1 MRRRRSI
8 RRRNQAMG
16 VVFILLLGALGWLT
30 IAVYNKDFVSTDMVT
45 LRADRAGTQLRLNA
59 DVKVRGMVVGAV
71 REIRTDGDG
80 VAVELA
86 LDPDKA
92 ELLPANV
99 TARLLPKTLFGQR
112 YVSLVLPET
121 PEGILDEGDTIRQDT
136 SERAI
141 EIEKALR
148 DLLPVLQAVQP
159 QKLASTLGAVSQA
172 LEGRGDQLG
181 ETLSLLDDYLAEIN
195 PELPK
200 IKEDITKFA
209 DTLEVYEEAAPDI
222 VDALAG
228 LTTTSKTLVEQRDQ
242 LGKLFATLTT
252 TSDDLDRFLRGNRE
266 TLIGLANNS
275 RPTLELLARYSPEFP
290 CLTQAVMALKPDLEK
305 AFGVGTNEP
314 GLHVKLDVKES
325 RGAYRPGAD
334 RPRYTAGGGPRC
346 YPGGLAAGATA
357 AVATP
362 ASYTEDGL
370 GLPNSPQE
378 NAFVGELVAAADG
391 GDPAAVGG
399 FGSLLVGPL
408 LRGAEVELS

>member
-1 MRRRRSI
+1 M
-8 RRRNQAMG
+8 RRRNQALG

-30 IAVYNKDFVSTDMVT
+30 VAIYNKDFASTVPVT
-45 LRADRAGTQLRLNA
+45 LRADRAGSQLRLNA
-59 DVKVRGMVVGAV
+59 DVKVRGMVVGSV
-71 REIRTDGDG
+71 RGIETRGDG
-80 VAVELA
+80 VAVELE
-86 LDPDKA
+86 LDPEKT

-112 YVSLVLPET
+112 YVSLVLPDA
-121 PEGILDEGDTIRQDT
+121 PEGTLGEGDTIRQDT

-195 PELPK
+195 PEMPK

-209 DTLEVYEEAAPDI
+209 DTLKVYEEAAPDI
-222 VDALAG
+222 VDALTG

-242 LGKLFATLTT
+242 LGKLFSTLTT
-252 TSDDLDRFLRGNRE
+252 TSNDVERFVRGNAD
-266 TLIGLANNS
+266 TLISLSRNS
-275 RPTLELLARYSPEFP
+275 RPTLQLLARYSPEFP
-290 CLTQAVMALKPDLEK
+290 CLTKAVVGLKPDLEK

-314 GLHVKLDVKES
+314 GLHVKLQVKTD

-334 RPRYTAGGGPRC
+334 TPRYTKGGGPRC
-346 YPGGLAAGATA
+346 YAAGLSAGSSA
-357 AVATP
+357 AIP
-362 ASYTEDGL
+362 ASFTEDGL
-370 GLPNSPQE
+370 GLPNSPEE

-391 GDPAAVGG
+391 VPADAVGG
-399 FGSLLVGPL
+399 FGGLLVGPL

>member
-16 VVFILLLGALGWLT
+16 VVFIVLLGALGWLT
-30 IAVYNKDFVSTDMVT
+30 VAIYNKDFVSTVGVT
-45 LRADRAGTQLRLNA
+45 LRADRAGSQLRLNA
-59 DVKVRGMVVGAV
+59 DVKVRGMVVGSV
-71 REIRTDGDG
+71 REIRTRGDG
-80 VAVELA
+80 VAVELE
-86 LDPDKA
+86 LDPEKA
-92 ELLPANV
+92 ELLPGNV

-112 YVSLVLPET
+112 YVSLVLPEI
-121 PEGILDEGDTIRQDT
+121 PDGSLRDGRTIVQDT

-200 IKEDITKFA
+200 IKQDITKFA
-209 DTLEVYEEAAPDI
+209 DTLKVYEDAAPDI
-222 VDALAG
+222 VDALDG

-252 TSDDLDRFLRGNRE
+252 TANDLDRFLRGNRD

-290 CLTQAVMALKPDLEK
+290 CLTKAVVGLKPDLEK
-305 AFGVGTNEP
+305 AFGVGTSEP
-314 GLHVKLDVKES
+314 GLHVKLQVKPD

-334 RPRYTAGGGPRC
+334 TPRYTKGGGPRC
-346 YPGGLAAGATA
+346 YGAGLSAGSTA
-357 AVATP
+357 AIP

-370 GLPNSPQE
+370 GLPNSPEE

-391 GDPAAVGG
+391 VAPADVGG
-399 FGSLLVGPL
+399 FGGLLVGPL